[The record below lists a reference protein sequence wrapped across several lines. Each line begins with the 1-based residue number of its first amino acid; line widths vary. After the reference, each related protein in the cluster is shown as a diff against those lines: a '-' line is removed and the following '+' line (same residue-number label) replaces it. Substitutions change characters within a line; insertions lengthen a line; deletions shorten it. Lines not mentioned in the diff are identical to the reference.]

1 MNYEKKRKSLVTIYK
16 KIEMDLC
23 KLYENDLKRVKN
35 IDIFAREIYNNIV
48 DTKVFEKN
56 ISIPMKG
63 D

>member
-35 IDIFAREIYNNIV
+35 IDIFVREIYNNIV
-48 DTKVFEKN
+48 DTKVFEK
-56 ISIPMKG
+56 IILYQ
-63 D
+63 